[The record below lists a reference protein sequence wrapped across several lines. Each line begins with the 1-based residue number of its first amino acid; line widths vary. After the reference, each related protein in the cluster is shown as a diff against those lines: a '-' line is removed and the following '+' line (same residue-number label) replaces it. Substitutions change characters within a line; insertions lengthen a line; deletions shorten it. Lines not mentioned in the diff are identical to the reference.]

1 MNSIT
6 KSFNVVKFIIMYCIM
21 YCIICYDIVIF
32 VINNIS

>member
-6 KSFNVVKFIIMYCIM
+6 KSFNVVKFVIMYCIM